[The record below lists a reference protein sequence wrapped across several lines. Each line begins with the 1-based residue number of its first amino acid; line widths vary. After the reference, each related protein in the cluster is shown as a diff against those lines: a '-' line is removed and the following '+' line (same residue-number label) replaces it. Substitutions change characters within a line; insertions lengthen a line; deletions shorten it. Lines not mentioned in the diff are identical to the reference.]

1 MTTQVSTRHTL
12 QRNNTMGPSTA
23 IQDWELERAMTLS
36 QLSHYRE
43 RVELLEKKAEGDKKM
58 YDKHRLSLLRE
69 VKLKDSLAEKRIRDM
84 EQEFLE
90 QIHCMQLVLE
100 QANKEHH
107 DELQDVRE
115 HYELLLHTE
124 QKKHERRISGFQQRL
139 NAKKCEYEQLVEN
152 NMRFQACSPPP
163 PMPSHHH
170 QHHAYPPSP
179 TSLDS
184 LSSQSDSEE
193 ESTIRLLQE
202 RLISLQSVHEQEK
215 REWQAQLDAQQCE
228 MQQLRDRLKH
238 QKDTNK
244 QSELSPPPPPNEYY
258 LKGAQ
263 QVYEERLR
271 SMKQKY
277 EQKTSQIKE
286 SYRGDL
292 AAMKDRFL
300 QESHQV
306 AMQHEARVQNLV
318 SEHQHMV
325 QEMKD
330 EHENEV
336 EVLRI
341 EHQAAIA
348 EREREHED
356 DVKRA
361 ITSCEQQWQI
371 KVDDLEA
378 SMSKDQLAVRKHW
391 ETRVEK
397 AASARHDEYV
407 RLQGELQVVKDRL
420 GREIERRR
428 DIQASLDKAV
438 EEQKHIRKR
447 VGIATEECRKLQRQQ
462 TLAHKLAGDLVL
474 ITDDTADVQH
484 TTLADLLHKAVSNV
498 SNIHARQCILEQN
511 AEPSSS
517 SFFASSFASF
527 F

>member
-1 MTTQVSTRHTL
+1 MSTQVSTRHTI

-23 IQDWELERAMTLS
+23 IQDWELERVMTLS

-100 QANKEHH
+100 QEKKEHE
-107 DELQDVRE
+107 DQVKDLRE
-115 HYELLLHTE
+115 HYELLLQTE

-139 NAKKCEYEQLVEN
+139 NAKTCEYAQLVEN
-152 NMRFQACSPPP
+152 NIRIQACSPPP
-163 PMPSHHH
+163 PSSHH

-184 LSSQSDSEE
+184 ASSQGDSEE

-228 MQQLRDRLKH
+228 LQQLRDQLKQ
-238 QKDTNK
+238 QKDTN
-244 QSELSPPPPPNEYY
+244 QQQPPPPSSSPNEYY

-271 SMKQKY
+271 SMEQKY
-277 EQKTSQIKE
+277 EQKTRQIKE

-300 QESHQV
+300 LESQQV

-318 SEHQHMV
+318 SEHQHMI

-341 EHQAAIA
+341 EHQAALA
-348 EREREHED
+348 EREREYEENLEH
-356 DVKRA
+356 A
-361 ITSCEQQWQI
+361 IASCEQQWQQ
-371 KVDDLEA
+371 KVNDLEA
-378 SMSKDQLAVRKHW
+378 SMSKDQLAIRKHW

-397 AASARHDEYV
+397 AASARQAEHE

-428 DIQASLDKAV
+428 GIQATLDRAV
-438 EEQKHIRKR
+438 EEHKHTRKR

-462 TLAHKLAGDLVL
+462 TQAHKLAGDLVL
-474 ITDDTADVQH
+474 ITDDAVDVQH
-484 TTLADLLHKAVSNV
+484 TALVDLLHKAVSNV

-511 AEPSSS
+511 AETSSS
-517 SFFASSFASF
+517 SFLGLSFASF